1 MDDCLISPVE
11 NIKLNDAQLR
21 AAKFLLKNRGLIT
34 AYGTGTGKTLTAV
47 AIINCFLKNN
57 TKGKIIFISPLS
69 LKANLVKEL
78 KKFNLD
84 ARKEPLKS
92 RLELHSFSSFQK
104 KMESTTPIN
113 CYESLFIVDEAHT
126 LRTPIDIK
134 GSSESLD
141 FKAGWIAFDALGCA
155 ARAKKVLLLTATPVY
170 NSPTDI
176 LNLLA
181 MVDGKEFPISYEL
194 FKKKKEDYFR
204 SNEFKNM
211 VKCRISF
218 YSIENS
224 KDYPRKEEYI
234 QELFMDSDYYK
245 KYVDLELEVFN
256 DKYLESFGDPEKYA
270 VFYHAFRRAVND
282 IDDNLKSPKVEWLTE
297 ELEKEA
303 KLGNKSVVFSNWI
316 NSGIGLVI
324 RKLKDKN
331 IKFGFISGDVDE
343 KTREVI
349 KLAYNDNKIS
359 VLFISSAGGE
369 GLDLTETSNVYIME
383 SNWNVNRE
391 LQVIGRA
398 VRYKSHAN
406 LPPEKQIVKIYRLI
420 LKKPKESDDEKGS
433 IDEVLY
439 NYSHKSK
446 QPLLDVVSDSMKT
459 VAIESQNCSTVPS
472 NQAYYGENRITYEQ
486 VRLNKVLK
494 MKERKDEHKILK
506 KQVEKK
512 DEEDMSI
519 YELQESIREEINLKK
534 ELKKKELTESFNRP
548 FNVISKLKK
557 QEDRREQK
565 LKEAQE
571 EKEEKKDEEKK
582 EEKKDE
588 EEKKKEVD
596 PTSKCYKLLV
606 NNYVWST
613 DKDQFINNYKE
624 YSRFLDSIPK
634 TDARYND
641 KVLQI
646 QVLKDCEEDLKNL
659 DNFYRKI
666 KSRYSEEYL
675 PKELVSDVNKVLDA
689 GYKNN
694 EFNFEGRTIYD
705 NNTDFIKTI
714 NQYYLKRSSIQ
725 KADLYSFFAV
735 RNWFEQNMLV
745 YMEIKK
751 KKEEERL
758 KEQEKLKSFL
768 KKREFRKVEDEE
780 KRQEEARKR
789 AAEIKRLRDIFKEP
803 DEKPSEMP
811 YEKRSYERK
820 IRDDQEE
827 EEDEEDKERLRK
839 IRERSKKKKTE
850 EEKKEDIRE
859 KFKKEKER
867 QEQEEEEEE
876 KEKFKKEKKRRKQE
890 EEEEKEKFK
899 KEKKRRKQEEEEEK
913 EKIKE
918 KFRKEK
924 ERREQKEEEEEKE
937 KIKEKFRKEKK
948 KRADDILVK
957 KVEEILDDM
966 FNKGEIDLE
975 RDTKKS
981 LYNKILPKLEDS
993 EIDEILIKKMI
1004 QSWAVDKNKEIEEQ
1018 KEEEDK
1024 EIEEEVIGKA
1034 VIEKEIEKE
1043 SCEIFNIVLT
1053 FSYYLFYAY
1062 QTNTKAMNIDINDF
1076 IKYIKKIEE
1085 FKDCNDDDIEIIVDS
1100 IKVYIGNAE
1109 EENDE
1114 ENISDEFIN
1123 ALKLFFSLLANKMA
1137 IMPFIL
1143 TEEDFNN
1150 EMRKLFDDALINNKE
1165 IMSDIYDKLAND
1177 LLQYSLLINEAMYL
1191 YSDPKLL
1198 DDEEFEKNMMENLED
1213 LYTSVDKELL
1223 EKEIEDSKQLF
1234 LYSEDLEDLTT
1245 SKIYTLISYLFYS
1258 GEVNSREYMDKY
1270 LNTIFE
1276 NQDQE
1281 NIATLIDK
1289 FEKISGISIP
1299 RNEQD
1304 RLEIEQEKK
1313 TMKEQKLRDKA
1324 FKREEV
1330 IKKWQEMIE
1339 SKEDKEKT
1347 QKITTVVCKDY
1358 DLAYLLGGL
1367 FLYSYINEIKL
1378 DKVQN
1383 DKLLKFMLTLE
1394 DFKDCNEQSLLNNII
1409 FSKDM
1414 LTNIVNEQEDHM
1426 IAAKALEI
1434 FLSYLW
1440 NNYKYQYNINF
1451 LKSSEF
1457 TNIVSLFISN
1467 PLLKNKNKIKEIQ
1480 KALITNL
1487 FFYYLTNDIIEIIK
1501 NHNEY
1506 VFENDE
1512 LDDVKDLIIKDLMEI
1527 RNYNEVSDKDAVNKF
1542 SSEVKRLVK
1551 MFISSDLDS
1560 ILNRE
1565 VLNIIKN
1572 LNTKDQE
1579 EILDELKQIFL
1590 SQSSDNLQSVMNM
1603 YLTSLEGEKISK
1615 PSCDADV
1622 VTIGAQIMNLI
1633 YEQKLNIEY
1642 IDNQAL
1648 LEKLKKRYTES
1659 ESCTDEELL
1668 DLILKAKQ
1676 LLNIS
1681 TYNQYTSHLES
1692 LNNISYMAHGLYKT
1706 FDKIDSLNILF
1717 NRVSIIFPRMSDKEV
1732 YFTTKSITAKI
1743 PTLKNLTLY
1752 SYLDDLLYNSRD
1764 LVFINMMSNIVDYKI
1779 QEFSME
1785 EDNNI
1790 MLFSNKKVDKISR
1803 VVVKPIDLLKMLTF
1817 SSDFPQYLTVLSYN
1831 KDTEVCEI
1839 EEISSE
1845 EWATLDSI
1853 ELSNSEMNE
1862 FKFIIL
1868 LVLLTCYENNL
1879 FITFSRLKNLIFI
1892 KKTNTQHTFKVC
1904 GSNYKFKS
1912 NLDIRIVP
1920 IYWGVELVSPLCEYT
1935 YMDSY
1940 YLSTVLNVNMT
1951 KEDNIYMSMVRAV
1964 DMIKPNINNLE
1975 TKSIE
1980 CKDNSIYDFTND
1992 IVTRFSPKDNEISK
2006 LRDLIDERSVPLMF
2020 SYFCVNNMNSVFF
2033 KNLIALYLILGKK
2046 APHYV
2051 SHNIKKSLYYR
2062 LLSVFSGIIHETSK
2076 DLELTVPYILSSTT
2090 KNRTL
2095 ISKVQAR
2102 ITTFRKTIAN
2112 KAIITGYYPPASF
2125 IQIKLVKDNPRFVD
2139 LVVDIV
2145 SKSITVNKQQT
2156 ESFVKDLIT
2165 NYTNDLVFYEE
2176 LKEFVS
2182 KYFKKNTEEEIDL
2195 IRANAKWR
2203 DISFIFK
2210 NLPSNMK
2217 LLDYGGGNGAILSLF
2232 SARLNLFKENAI
2244 SVDVETWVGTT
2255 HDKPYKNITYKT
2267 IKPGSEIGVSNN
2279 SLDVI
2284 LAFQV
2289 LHHLPYDELKLR
2301 LKEFYNLLKKGGIL
2315 VVREHDCS
2323 IENTEETNYVRTF
2336 IDIEHTL
2343 YETVV
2348 NDQPKMNGEQL
2359 CVYDDGEKY
2368 KSIREWDKTLES
2380 YGFKTLSGKMYESR
2394 IKGETRYTYRYY
2406 TK

>member
-1 MDDCLISPVE
+1 MEDCLISPVE

-47 AIINCFLKNN
+47 AVINCFLKNN
-57 TKGKIIFISPLS
+57 NKGKIIFISPLS

-104 KMESTTPIN
+104 KMESTNPIN

-126 LRTPIDIK
+126 LRTPIDLK
-134 GSSESLD
+134 PSSENLD

-194 FKKKKEDYFR
+194 LKKKKEDYFR

-224 KDYPRKEEYI
+224 NDYPRKEEYI
-234 QELFMDSDYYK
+234 KELYMDSDYYK

-270 VFYHAFRRAVND
+270 VFFHAFRRAVND

-297 ELEKEA
+297 ELEKES

-316 NSGIGLVI
+316 NSGIGLII
-324 RKLKDKN
+324 RKIKEKN

-406 LPPEKQIVKIYRLI
+406 LPPEKQVVKIYRLI
-420 LKKPKESDDEKGS
+420 LKKPKETNDEKES
-433 IDEVLY
+433 IDETLY
-439 NYSHKSK
+439 GYSHKSK
-446 QPLLDVVSDSMKT
+446 QPLLDVVTDSMKT
-459 VAIESQNCSTVPS
+459 VAIESQDCSTVPS
-472 NQAYYGENRITYEQ
+472 NQSYYGQPRLSYEQ
-486 VRLNKVLK
+486 VRLNKV
-494 MKERKDEHKILK
+494 MKIK
-506 KQVEKK
+506 EKK
-512 DEEDMSI
+512 DEKKKEEEKTWKNKDKDDMTVT
-519 YELQESIREEINLKK
+519 ELQESIREEINLKK
-534 ELKKKELTESFNRP
+534 ELKKKELTETFNRP
-548 FNVISKLKK
+548 FNVISKVKK
-557 QEDRREQK
+557 LEDRREQK

-571 EKEEKKDEEKK
+571 KEEIQEKEEKEEKKG
-582 EEKKDE
+582 E
-588 EEKKKEVD
+588 EEKKKESD
-596 PTSKCYKLLV
+596 PSSKCYKLLV
-606 NNYVWST
+606 NNYVWTT
-613 DKDQFINNYKE
+613 DKDQFIKNYKE
-624 YSRFLDSIPK
+624 YSAFLDSIPK

-675 PKELVSDVNKVLDA
+675 PKELVSDVKKVLDA
-689 GYKNN
+689 GYKNS
-694 EFNFEGRTIYD
+694 EFTFEGRTLYD
-705 NNTDFIKTI
+705 NNTEFIKTI

-725 KADLYSFFAV
+725 KAELYSFFAV

-758 KEQEKLKSFL
+758 KEQEKLRAFL
-768 KKREFRKVEDEE
+768 KKKDDRKVEDEA

-803 DEKPSEMP
+803 EEKPSEMP

-820 IRDDQEE
+820 TRDQEE

-839 IRERSKKKKTE
+839 IRERTQKKKTE
-850 EEKKEDIRE
+850 EEKREDIKE

-867 QEQEEEEEE
+867 QEQEEEDKQ
-876 KEKFKKEKKRRKQE
+876 KEKIKEKLR
-890 EEEEKEKFK
+890 
-899 KEKKRRKQEEEEEK
+899 EKKDEEEK

-924 ERREQKEEEEEKE
+924 ERREQKEKEEEIERIKQETEKRDQE
-937 KIKEKFRKEKK
+937 EKREKQKIKEKFEKEKK
-948 KRADDILVK
+948 KKADSLAK
-957 KVEEILDDM
+957 KVRSMLDDM
-966 FNKGEIDLE
+966 FNEGEIDLNK
-975 RDTKKS
+975 DTKKS
-981 LYNKILPKLEDS
+981 LYNKILQKLDDS
-993 EIDEILIKKMI
+993 EIDETLIKKTI
-1004 QSWAVDKNKEIEEQ
+1004 QSWAVDKNEQMEEQ
-1018 KEEEDK
+1018 KQ
-1024 EIEEEVIGKA
+1024 EEVEEKEEIIGEA
-1034 VIEKEIEKE
+1034 VIEKELEEE
-1043 SCEIFNIVLT
+1043 SCEIFNVVLT

-1062 QTNTKAMNIDINDF
+1062 QSNTKAMNVDINDF
-1076 IKYIKKIEE
+1076 IKYIKNIEE
-1085 FKDCNDDDIEIIVDS
+1085 FKDCKDDDIETIVDS
-1100 IKVYIGNAE
+1100 INIYIANAE
-1109 EENDE
+1109 EGNEDE
-1114 ENISDEFIN
+1114 ENISDDFIN
-1123 ALKLFFSLLANKMA
+1123 GLKLFFSMMANKMP

-1143 TEEDFNN
+1143 TEEDFKN
-1150 EMRKLFDDALINNKE
+1150 EMSKLFDDSFISNEE
-1165 IMSDIYDKLAND
+1165 IMSDIYERLSDV

-1198 DDEEFEKNMMENLED
+1198 DDEDFEKNMMENLED
-1213 LYTSVDKELL
+1213 LYISVDKDLL
-1223 EKEIEDSKQLF
+1223 EKEIEESKQLF
-1234 LYSEDLEDLTT
+1234 LYSEDLEDLTN
-1245 SKIYTLISYLFYS
+1245 SKVYTLISYLFYS
-1258 GEVNSREYMDKY
+1258 GEVSSREYMDKY

-1276 NQDQE
+1276 NQDQD

-1289 FEKISGISIP
+1289 FEKISGIVIP

-1330 IKKWQEMIE
+1330 VKKWKEMIE
-1339 SKEDKEKT
+1339 SSKEKESE

-1383 DKLLKFMLTLE
+1383 NKLLKFMLTLE
-1394 DFKDCNEQSLLNNII
+1394 DFKECDEQGLLNNII
-1409 FSKDM
+1409 FAKDM
-1414 LTNIVNEQEDHM
+1414 LININNEQEDHM

-1434 FLSYLW
+1434 FLTYLW
-1440 NNYKYQYNINF
+1440 NNYRYQYNINF
-1451 LKSSEF
+1451 LKSSGF
-1457 TNIVSLFISN
+1457 TDLASLFISS
-1467 PLLKNKNKIKEIQ
+1467 PLLKNKNKMKEIQ
-1480 KALITNL
+1480 KSLITNL
-1487 FFYYLTNDIIEIIK
+1487 FFYYLINDIIEIIK

-1506 VFENDE
+1506 VFENDD
-1512 LDDVKDLIIKDLMEI
+1512 LDEVKDLIIKDLMEI

-1542 SSEVKRLVK
+1542 SAEVKRLVK

-1560 ILNRE
+1560 IVNDE
-1565 VLNIIKN
+1565 VFNIIKN
-1572 LNTKDQE
+1572 FNTKDE
-1579 EILDELKQIFL
+1579 EQILDELKQIFL
-1590 SQSSDNLQSVMNM
+1590 SQGSDNLQSVTNM

-1615 PSCDADV
+1615 PRCEADV
-1622 VTIGAQIMNLI
+1622 ITIGAQIMNLI

-1642 IDNQAL
+1642 MDNQAL
-1648 LEKLKKRYTES
+1648 LTKLKQKYAES

-1676 LLNIS
+1676 LINIS
-1681 TYNQYTSHLES
+1681 TYAQYASQLES
-1692 LNNISYMAHGLYKT
+1692 LNNMAYMAHGLYKT

-1732 YFTTKSITAKI
+1732 YFTTKSIVSKI

-1752 SYLDDLLYNSRD
+1752 SYLDDLTYSSRD
-1764 LVFINMMSNIVDYKI
+1764 LAFINMMSNIVDYKI

-1785 EDNNI
+1785 ENNNI
-1790 MLFSNKKVDKISR
+1790 MLFSNKKVDRISR
-1803 VVVKPIDLLKMLTF
+1803 VVVKPIDLLKLLTF
-1817 SSDFPQYLTVLSYN
+1817 SSEFPQYLSVLSYN
-1831 KDTEVCEI
+1831 KDTEICEI
-1839 EEISSE
+1839 EEISND
-1845 EWATLDSI
+1845 EWSTLDST
-1853 ELSNSEMNE
+1853 ELTNSEMNE
-1862 FKFIIL
+1862 FKFIML

-1879 FITFSRLKNLIFI
+1879 FITYSRLKNLVFI
-1892 KKTNTQHTFKVC
+1892 KKTSTQHTFRVC

-1912 NLDIRIVP
+1912 NIDIRILP

-1935 YMDSY
+1935 YMDGY
-1940 YLSTVLNVNMT
+1940 YLSNTLGVNMI
-1951 KEDNIYMSMVRAV
+1951 KEDNIYMSMIRAL
-1964 DMIKPNINNLE
+1964 DIIKPTIDNLE
-1975 TKSIE
+1975 IKSIE

-1992 IVTRFSPKDNEISK
+1992 ITTRFSPKDNEISK

-2020 SYFCVNNMNSVFF
+2020 SYFCINNMNSVFF
-2033 KNLIALYLILGKK
+2033 KNLITLYLILGKK

-2062 LLSVFSGIIHETSK
+2062 LVSVFSGIIHETSK
-2076 DLELTVPYILSSTT
+2076 DLEMLVPYILSSSV

-2095 ISKVQAR
+2095 ISKVQAK
-2102 ITTFRKTIAN
+2102 ITAFRKTIAN

-2125 IQIKLVKDNPRFVD
+2125 IQIKLVKNNPRFVD

-2145 SKSITVNKQQT
+2145 SKSITVSKDQT
-2156 ESFVKDLIT
+2156 EAVVKDLISS
-2165 NYTNDLVFYEE
+2165 YTNDLVFYEK

-2182 KYFKKNTEEEIDL
+2182 KYFKKNTEQEIGL

-2217 LLDYGGGNGAILSLF
+2217 ILDYGGGDGAILSLF
-2232 SARLNLFKENAI
+2232 ATKLKLIKENAI

-2255 HDKPYKNITYKT
+2255 HNKPYKNISYKT
-2267 IKPGSEIGVSNN
+2267 IKPGSEIGFSNN

-2289 LHHLPYDELKLR
+2289 LHHLSYDELKLR
-2301 LKEFYNLLKKGGIL
+2301 LREFYNLLKKGGVL
-2315 VVREHDCS
+2315 VVREHDS
-2323 IENTEETNYVRTF
+2323 TIENLEETNYVRTF

-2359 CVYDDGEKY
+2359 CIYDDGDKY
-2368 KSIREWDKTLES
+2368 KSIREWDKAIES
-2380 YGFKTLSGKMYESR
+2380 YGFKRLTGKMYESR
-2394 IKGETRYTYRYY
+2394 VKGETRYTYRYY